1 MPLPL
6 RKQEAEF
13 TYADYLAWPD
23 DERWELIEG
32 IAYDMSPAPSRRHQ
46 GIQGEMLRQLADF
59 LLDKPCRVYAAPF
72 DVTLPEYDD
81 AEDEEIT
88 TVVQPDI
95 VAVCDEEKL
104 NDRGCRGG
112 PDIAIEIASP
122 ATGYM
127 DRKVK
132 RDLYEKHGVREY
144 WIVDPEENTVMVF
157 SLSKDGIYGKYELY
171 GGDEQLKTPLLPG
184 LEVDLSLVFRRS

>member
-13 TYADYLAWPD
+13 TYADYLSWPD

-46 GIQGEMLRQLADF
+46 GIQGEMFRQLADF

-81 AEDEEIT
+81 AEDEEII

-95 VAVCDEEKL
+95 VVVCDEEKL

-122 ATGYM
+122 ATGYK

-132 RDLYEKHGVREY
+132 RDLYERHGVKEY

-171 GGDEQLKTPLLPG
+171 GGDGQLKTPLLPG